1 MTKKIVLAYDEGLE
15 EDNVRMQAEK
25 LVLNNAVFK
34 NRVGYIYDKNN
45 LILPK
50 GSKAS
55 PSDLGKDAF
64 LELMKNHI
72 VWLE

>member
-55 PSDLGKDAF
+55 PSDLGRNAF
-64 LELMKNHI
+64 LELIKNHV
-72 VWLE
+72 VWL

>member
-1 MTKKIVLAYDEGLE
+1 
-15 EDNVRMQAEK
+15 MQAEK

-50 GSKAS
+50 GSKKQVH
-55 PSDLGKDAF
+55 P
-64 LELMKNHI
+64 I
-72 VWLE
+72 

>member
-25 LVLNNAVFK
+25 LILDNAVFK
-34 NRVGYIYDKNN
+34 NKVGYIYDKDN
-45 LILPK
+45 LILSK

-55 PSDLGKDAF
+55 PSDLGRDAF
-64 LELMKNHI
+64 LELMQNHV
-72 VWLE
+72 VWL